1 VNKITVKKELGK
13 CCDDM
18 ESAISSKFLA
28 IKNGEIMFNIAK
40 IPQSA
45 GNVIT
50 GETFDPKNFP
60 YSMSLYYC
68 PFCSY
73 RIQKKW

>member
-1 VNKITVKKELGK
+1 MNKITVKKELGK

-28 IKNGEIMFNIAK
+28 IKNGEIVFNIAK
-40 IPQSA
+40 TPRSA

-68 PFCSY
+68 PFCAY
-73 RIQKKW
+73 RIQKNW